1 MPECDFCNKVF
12 PSNSKLLAHKNRKV
26 PCNAIKKET
35 ECKVCNLNFKWPADL
50 ERHITSNKHKNNYNI
65 YIQNYNDYSTNI
77 HIDNKISIIN
87 TFENTNISKIDN
99 EFIQTTYLI
108 DNNIIEMFKEI
119 EMDGCLSPRNEYFVY
134 CFNYFIK
141 IFSKLNFNIAFN
153 ENHNCRC
160 VSFTISNNNSVE
172 YQILSY
178 DIILKEYTWE
188 TIDYNIF
195 IEKFL
200 NLMQNIDDKYNN
212 ADFKKV
218 LGYIK
223 KYKHKYI
230 KTKEEMDANKYDPS
244 KYCKISIETELLTE
258 YNKFKKVKEDETDEA
273 VQLARWREENRLEL
287 LRDAKQKTLIRN
299 AIESQMQKHSLRQD
313 SLHQESLKN

>member
-1 MPECDFCNKVF
+1 MNLECKKCNKVF
-12 PSNSKLLAHKNRKV
+12 EYPYL
-26 PCNAIKKET
+26 
-35 ECKVCNLNFKWPADL
+35 L
-50 ERHITSNKHKNNYNI
+50 ERHKNNKKSCIKEIVSYNCDLCKSNFEYKSHLENHKKTNKHKNNYNVYIENLNITNNITNNNINII
-65 YIQNYNDYSTNI
+65 Y
-77 HIDNKISIIN
+77 

-99 EFIQTTYLI
+99 DFIQMTYLI
-108 DNNIIEMFKEI
+108 DNDLIDMFKEF
-119 EMDGCLSPRNEYFVY
+119 ELEEAMSPRNEYFVY

-178 DIILKEYTWE
+178 DIILKEYTWD
-188 TIDYNIF
+188 TINYNIF

-200 NLMQNIDDKYNN
+200 NLMQNIDEKFNN
-212 ADFKKV
+212 VNFKKV
-218 LGYIK
+218 LSYIK

-230 KTKEEMDANKYDPS
+230 KTKEEMDANIYDPS

-258 YNKFKKVKEDETDEA
+258 YNKFKKIKEDLTDEEA
-273 VQLARWREENRLEL
+273 QLARWREENRLEL
-287 LRDAKQKTLIRN
+287 QRDARQKTLMRN
-299 AIESQMQKHSLRQD
+299 AIESQMTKQ
-313 SLHQESLKN
+313 